1 MVPQFEGYIASIHDQ
16 ENSTK
21 YLINKWGK
29 DTGKETTCNTACR
42 LCKHSTED
50 VDNITSSCSEMSAGY
65 YLPIRHEVVAKTV
78 LKALILKTHPT
89 DKFKHQQGPE
99 YIYKVKG
106 CEFSWNLSIETAIKI
121 KHNKTD
127 IVVWDRVEKIFKII
141 EISCTADVSIT
152 KKVEK
157 KLSNYGPLIRNLQI
171 FYPQYKFQMLPIVT
185 GAMGYVPKWLE
196 MDTHQLG
203 FNKVE
208 TEKLV

>member
-16 ENSTK
+16 ENPTK
-21 YLINKWGK
+21 YLINKWEK

-50 VDNITSSCSEMSAGY
+50 VDNIISSCSEMSAGY
-65 YLPIRHEVVAKTV
+65 YLSIRYEVVAKTV
-78 LKALILKTHPT
+78 LKALILKIHPT
-89 DKFKHQQGPE
+89 DKFKHEQGPE

-106 CEFSWNLSIETAIKI
+106 CESSWNLSIETAIKI

-171 FYPQYKFQMLPIVT
+171 IYPQYKFQMLPIVT

-196 MDTHQLG
+196 KDTHQLG